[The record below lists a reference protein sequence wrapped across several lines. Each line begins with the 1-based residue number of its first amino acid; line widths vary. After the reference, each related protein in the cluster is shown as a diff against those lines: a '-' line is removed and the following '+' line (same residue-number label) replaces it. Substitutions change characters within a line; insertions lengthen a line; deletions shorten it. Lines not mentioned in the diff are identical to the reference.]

1 MLFYLQS
8 QKYYSVIYDWQ
19 WGKANHVSANDV
31 CLQKGK
37 QKLKYVFIYSADLYR
52 EVLPGEAPPSYRGQA
67 VKYSYKITI
76 GTQRVNSPIKL
87 LRVPLRVLVVSGV
100 SDSSACGDS
109 EDLMPTNPFLET
121 QQKDTPLEIA
131 LQMLQVIKIFRA
143 S

>member
-1 MLFYLQS
+1 M
-8 QKYYSVIYDWQ
+8 
-19 WGKANHVSANDV
+19 
-31 CLQKGK
+31 
-37 QKLKYVFIYSADLYR
+37 
-52 EVLPGEAPPSYRGQA
+52 PGEAPPSYRGQA

-143 S
+143 SWGKEINYITSNEKSTTKKKYF